1 MEEENVGDLVEMRS
15 SISRV
20 FEEIA
25 NNSKTTAGVS
35 VNPESSLACST
46 VLACV
51 RVLSES
57 IASMPFNLYRRLP
70 GGGKEIAE
78 DHPLQE
84 VLAYQPN
91 EWMTSFEWREWMMS
105 QLLLWGNAYCLILP
119 GKRGSVDQ
127 LIPLHAS
134 RMKIVRLEGERANV
148 IGKLQYQYKEPNKP
162 TPTPYRQ
169 DQIFHLRWLSSDGV
183 TGYIPTSLSKD
194 AIALARAT
202 ELYSSAFFGNGAQS
216 GTYIE
221 VDQPHKPEV
230 LQRFK
235 NQWDEVHGGPGKAF
249 GTVVMPFGFHKKT
262 DPVNNQH
269 SALIETRRYQVEDV
283 ARHYRVPLH
292 LLGDLSN
299 VRYNTVEQSAIDFA
313 TFSLIPHCRR
323 WQFAC
328 RRDLISDDKNYF
340 VEFDLSALMAG
351 DYQARSQFLREMF
364 NMGCLSVDEIRGQI
378 GYNPLPDGL
387 GDKRFVQV
395 NMQLLDAFTINN
407 PTGAAQNQTAP
418 LPADGQQPDGA
429 SSGSAEGT
437 ATDGNDGPTPADA
450 ATREALFR
458 TTLRRLAA
466 IEADGILERRNKAG
480 KLQAWLEA
488 HEQRMKTELL
498 DAAQATGR
506 DIEAFVTDWM
516 DETRNRLLECH
527 RSGRPYEEATASWT
541 DRANLSDG

>member
-1 MEEENVGDLVEMRS
+1 MPDFDDENIGDILELRS
-15 SISRV
+15 SLSRV
-20 FEEIA
+20 FEEIVE
-25 NNSKTTAGVS
+25 NNKTTAGVTIS
-35 VNPESSLACST
+35 PESSLQCSA
-46 VLACV
+46 VLCCV

-78 DHPLQE
+78 DQPLQE

-91 EWMTSFEWREWMMS
+91 DWMTSFEWREWMMS
-105 QLLLWGNAYCLILP
+105 QLLLWGNAYSLIKP
-119 GKRGSVDQ
+119 GRRGAVDQ

-134 RMKIVRLEGERANV
+134 RMKIVRLENGR
-148 IGKLQYQYKEPNKP
+148 LQYQYTEPMQAEPKK
-162 TPTPYRQ
+162 YRQ

-183 TGYIPTSLSKD
+183 TGYIPISLAKD

-202 ELYSSAFFGNGAQS
+202 ELHSSAFFGNGAQT

-221 VDQPHKPEV
+221 TDQPFKPDA
-230 LQRFK
+230 LRNFK
-235 NQWDEVHGGPGKAF
+235 SQWDDAHRGPTKAF
-249 GTVVMPFGFHKKT
+249 STVVMPFGFHKKN

-269 SALIETRRYQVEDV
+269 AELIATRRYAVEEIS
-283 ARHYRVPLH
+283 RGYRVPLH

-299 VRYNTVEQSAIDFA
+299 VRYNSVEQSAIDFA

-323 WQFAC
+323 WQFAV
-328 RRDLISDDKNYF
+328 RRDLIADSANYF
-340 VEFDLSALMAG
+340 VEFDMSALMAG

-395 NMQLLDAFTINN
+395 NMQLLDAFTVEN
-407 PTGAAQNQTAP
+407 PTGAP
-418 LPADGQQPDGA
+418 GEPATDA
-429 SSGSAEGT
+429 SGDDSMDDDADEQE

-450 ATREALFR
+450 ATSDRSAAEVLFR

-466 IEADGILERRNKAG
+466 VEADGILERRNKPG

-498 DAAQATGR
+498 DAAKATGR
-506 DIEAFVTDWM
+506 DIEAFVLAWM
-516 DETRNRLLECH
+516 EETRNRLLECH
-527 RSGRPYEEATASWT
+527 RSGRPYEEATSTWT
-541 DRANLSDG
+541 DRANLSDA